1 MANCVSNEPNYSGG
15 EYSTT
20 SSGSKIGGYS
30 SGTSETAYGYTV
42 DFSGNWGYNASAVS
56 SNSKANT
63 YKEGFKKI
71 GHAIGMDWRLAA
83 AVAMQE
89 SQFDPKAVNG
99 NMVGLFQFSKDA
111 WTDYAPKGK
120 KDLSY
125 RIDVDAQYD
134 ATINFW
140 SKLSNRFKNISN
152 LNDKL
157 ALIIQSHHDG
167 SVTVKKGG
175 IQWKDYVEK
184 YSADKQKSARD
195 ESIKY
200 LQLVIG
206 KYRQLCK

>member
-15 EYSTT
+15 EYSTA
-20 SSGSKIGGYS
+20 SSGSKLGGYS

-56 SNSKANT
+56 SNPKANT
-63 YKEGFKKI
+63 YKKGFKKI
-71 GHAIGMDWRLAA
+71 GDAIGMDWRLAA

-99 NMVGLFQFSKDA
+99 NMVGLFQFSNDA
-111 WTDYAPKGK
+111 WTNNAPKGK
-120 KDLSY
+120 KNLSY

-134 ATINFW
+134 ATINLW
-140 SKLSNRFKNISN
+140 SKLSNRFKNIPN

-167 SVTVKKGG
+167 PVTVKGG
-175 IQWKDYVEK
+175 VQWKDYVEK
-184 YSADKQKSARD
+184 YSADKQASARK

>member
-30 SGTSETAYGYTV
+30 SETAYGYTV

>member
-15 EYSTT
+15 EYSTA
-20 SSGSKIGGYS
+20 SSGSKLGGYS
-30 SGTSETAYGYTV
+30 SGTTETAYGYTV
-42 DFSGNWGYNASAVS
+42 DFSGNWGYNPNAVS

-89 SQFDPKAVNG
+89 SQFNPKAVSPTG
-99 NMVGLFQFSKDA
+99 SVGLFQYTKDA
-111 WTDYAPKGK
+111 WTDNAPSGK
-120 KDLSY
+120 RDLSY
-125 RIDVDAQYD
+125 RTDVDAQYD
-134 ATINFW
+134 ATINYW
-140 SKLSNRFKNISN
+140 NKLSKKFKNIPN

-167 SVTVKKGG
+167 PDTVKSGG
-175 IQWKDYVEK
+175 VQWKDYVQK
-184 YSADKQKSARD
+184 YSVGTSKRD
-195 ESIKY
+195 ESVKY
-200 LQLVIG
+200 LQSVIE

>member
-15 EYSTT
+15 EHSTA
-20 SSGSKIGGYS
+20 SSGSKLGGYS

-71 GHAIGMDWRLAA
+71 GDAIGMDWRLAA

-89 SQFDPKAVNG
+89 SQFNPKAVNG
-99 NMVGLFQFSKDA
+99 NMVGLFQFSKAA
-111 WTDYAPKGK
+111 WTDNAPKGK

-125 RIDVDAQYD
+125 RIDVGAQYD
-134 ATINFW
+134 ATINLW

-167 SVTVKKGG
+167 PVTVKDGV
-175 IQWKDYVEK
+175 QWKDYVEK
-184 YSADKQKSARD
+184 YSADKQPSART